1 MNPSFKLILIILI
14 SFEISFARS
23 LITNCLLIIICLLYL
38 IINKIPTKTLGIIL
52 LVPIIPA
59 VALSI
64 TIAFFTPA
72 HDYHFALV
80 LFTRMFAYVLLGT
93 SFTLINSPLE
103 LARSLE
109 QNLHLP
115 PKFAYGSLAAFGVL
129 PKMRSTILTLQ
140 KAALMRGIRLSFWS
154 PKLYFKALLIALNW
168 SDELAQAMI
177 SHGYVED
184 TARTYAHRISIKHTD
199 WLYLLVPLFI
209 IQPLL
214 LMLP

>member
-14 SFEISFARS
+14 SFEISFTRS
-23 LITNCLLIIICLLYL
+23 LTANCVLIAVCLIYL
-38 IINKIPTKTLGIIL
+38 MIHKIKLKTLGIVL
-52 LVPIIPA
+52 LIPVIPA

-72 HDYHFALV
+72 QDYHFASV
-80 LFTRMFAYVLLGT
+80 LFSRMFAYVLLGT
-93 SFTLINSPLE
+93 SFTLINSPIE

-115 PKFAYGSLAAFGVL
+115 SKFAYGSLAAFGVL
-129 PKMRSTILTLQ
+129 PKMKSTILTLQ
-140 KAALMRGIRLSFWS
+140 KAALMRGITLSYWS
-154 PKLYFKALLIALNW
+154 PKLYFKALLIAMNW
-168 SDELAQAMI
+168 SDELAQAML

-184 TARTYAHRISIKHTD
+184 TTRTYAATIPIKSTD
-199 WLYLLVPLFI
+199 WAYMIVPILI

-214 LMLP
+214 FLLP